1 MEKKSVTNVAKTL
14 LIIWNVGFFAFIW
27 FFFYG
32 KYAFSTYAVSGGL
45 VTVLLYMCV
54 YYAFCN
60 LYKAFRIASSSIGET
75 VFSQFIAFGLADLLF
90 YAECCLIYN
99 RYVNVWP
106 GAGIVMVQLIGT
118 AMLVTQTKQYFM
130 KKIPPKKTI
139 LIYGS
144 KVTREE
150 SEEFKQRILGKY
162 AHLFRIDYMDFE
174 DTDWN
179 RLQSRVTEC
188 DTVLLYEL
196 SYRKRALISDL
207 CIEQLKNL
215 YFTPRVNDI
224 ILQGCTPK
232 HLLDTPLMKYDY
244 RYQNSSKYWTKRV
257 FDIIFSLIVLILA
270 SPIMLLTAI
279 AIKCEDHG
287 PVFFKQKRCTKD
299 AKVFEILK
307 FRSMIVDA
315 EKNGA
320 TPCAAHDNRITKVG
334 KVIRA
339 IRIDELPQIVNILKG
354 DMSFV
359 GPRPERVEH
368 VEQYIKEIPE
378 FVNRMK
384 VKGGLTG
391 YAQIYGKYNTSA
403 YDKLRLDMMYIENQS
418 MILDLKI
425 LMLTVRTLFQPEAT
439 EGFTEEKSREMNK
452 QVKNSKLFQKP
463 RVVSLESEIGEYT
476 KERMV
481 K

>member
-1 MEKKSVTNVAKTL
+1 MEKKSVTNSTKVL
-14 LIIWNVGFFAFIW
+14 LTMWNIGLFALIW
-27 FFFYG
+27 FLYYG
-32 KYAFSTYAVSGGL
+32 EYAFDTYASLGGFI
-45 VTVLLYMCV
+45 TVILYFIV
-54 YYAFCN
+54 YSALCN

-75 VFSQFIAFGLADLLF
+75 VFSQFIAFGIADLLL
-90 YAECCLIYN
+90 YVKCCLIFN
-99 RYVNVWP
+99 QYVNIWP
-106 GAGIVMVQLIGT
+106 GAGTVVVQLAGTSLIVMW
-118 AMLVTQTKQYFM
+118 TKRYFM
-130 KKIPPKKTI
+130 KHVPPKKTI
-139 LIYGS
+139 LVYGNKIS
-144 KVTREE
+144 IEDAE
-150 SEEFKQRILGKY
+150 AFQERILRKY
-162 AHLFRIDYMDFE
+162 SHLFRIEYTESE

-179 RLQSRVTEC
+179 RLQNEIIEC
-188 DTVLLYEL
+188 ETILLYEL
-196 SYRKRALISDL
+196 SYKKRALISDL

-244 RYQNSSKYWTKRV
+244 VYQNGSKYWMKRA
-257 FDIIFSLIVLILA
+257 FDLIFSLIVLLLA

-279 AIKCEDHG
+279 AIKIEDHG

-299 AKVFEILK
+299 AKVFEIVK

-320 TPCAAHDNRITKVG
+320 TPCAAHDSRITKVG

-339 IRIDELPQIVNILKG
+339 TRIDELPQLLNILKG

-359 GPRPERVEH
+359 GPRPERIEH
-368 VEQYIKEIPE
+368 VEEYIKEIPE

-425 LMLTVRTLFQPEAT
+425 IMLTIRTMFTLEAT
-439 EGFTEEKSREMNK
+439 EGFSEEKSREMNK
-452 QVKNSKLFQKP
+452 KTSQVIP
-463 RVVSLESEIGEYT
+463 MEATVEEYT
-476 KERMV
+476 EIRQMV